1 MDRPSKFRRCGT
13 ALAES
18 EPGPK
23 TVGEL
28 CEWPREDISDR
39 LIAKTGISAKN
50 LVGDFAGA
58 DRTIWVTSSFS
69 GIATVEHCLTRLAAQ
84 HGTADFGEPK
94 STFPPFCFYSMWEV
108 NETCR
113 KTVANSKLQ
122 PMHIFGSVCDKCSVD
137 VQDRLEFV
145 RSSWCQRQQ
154 EGMPAEQKRQA
165 AWKQECDGK
174 CMSKL
179 LSVGTGACGIGKRSK
194 TAYCYR
200 HKRQCLVD
208 PPVTH
213 RDLHFEIA
221 GTPCVAFSP
230 QGGRSGWL
238 HETSIPTSIWFAAT
252 SKSNVDLVFHECS
265 HMFPSEGAFGMAFS
279 AGGGFEFSVVKVMAS
294 TVGIPMQRP
303 RKFTLAWRK
312 EALQSRAQLTEDL
325 FAGVCGSSVQCSS
338 HDFWCAPQE
347 KVQAA
352 LIAQAKKHGAD
363 WSLAS
368 LGRDALSTGDRVR
381 LSGYETAARDQEGSQ
396 DQLAVVDLS
405 QNVAWRP
412 KLGSGLPSILCGS
425 RVWSMQH
432 ERVLISE
439 ELFVLMGWPVPG
451 MGIGMK
457 DDGSF
462 PFQDDIFLKDGAAKK
477 MTGNAMQCRL
487 VGLFLA
493 LAFHILE
500 PKDADAT

>member
-13 ALAES
+13 ALVEL

-23 TVGEL
+23 TVAEL
-28 CEWPREDISDR
+28 CDWPYEDLTDR

-50 LVGDFAGA
+50 LVGGFAGA
-58 DRTIWVTSSFS
+58 DRTIWVSSSFS
-69 GIATVEHCLTRLAAQ
+69 GIGTVEHCLTRLAAQ
-84 HGTADFGEPK
+84 HGTADFGEPGA
-94 STFPPFCFYSMWEV
+94 TFPPFRFYSMWEV
-108 NETCR
+108 DDTCR
-113 KTVANSKLQ
+113 KMVGNSKLQ
-122 PMHIFGSVCDKCSVD
+122 PLHIFGSVCDKLSAD

-145 RSSWCQRQQ
+145 RSSWCKRQQ
-154 EGMPAEQKRQA
+154 QGMPAEQKRQA

-179 LSVGTGACGIGKRSK
+179 LSVGTGACGIGKRAK
-194 TAYCYR
+194 TAYCYL
-200 HKRQCLVD
+200 HKQQCPVD
-208 PPVTH
+208 PPVKDW
-213 RDLHFEIA
+213 DLHFEVA

-230 QGGRSGWL
+230 QGSRSGWL
-238 HETSIPTSIWFAAT
+238 HETSVPTAIWFAAT
-252 SKSNVDLVFHECS
+252 SNSKVDLVFHECS
-265 HMFPSEGAFGMAFS
+265 HLFPSEGAFGNAFS
-279 AGGGFEFSVVKVMAS
+279 ADRGFNFSVVKVMAS

-312 EALQSRAQLTEDL
+312 ETLQSQAQLSEDL

-338 HDFWCAPQE
+338 HDFWCAPEE

-352 LIAQAKKHGAD
+352 LIAQAQKHGTEC
-363 WSLAS
+363 SLAS

-381 LSGYETAARDQEGSQ
+381 LSGYEAAAAQDQANS
-396 DQLAVVDLS
+396 QLAVVDLS

-412 KLGSGLPSILCGS
+412 KLGSGVPSILCGS
-425 RVWSMQH
+425 RIWSMQH
-432 ERVLISE
+432 QRVLISE

-451 MGIGMK
+451 MGVGMK

-500 PKDADAT
+500 PKMQLEV